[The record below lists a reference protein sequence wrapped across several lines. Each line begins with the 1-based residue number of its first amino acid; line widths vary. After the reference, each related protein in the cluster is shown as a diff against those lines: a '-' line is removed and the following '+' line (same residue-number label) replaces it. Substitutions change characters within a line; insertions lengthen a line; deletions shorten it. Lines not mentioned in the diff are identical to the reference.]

1 MLRKHIQILPPN
13 VVLTIFPTLFPNSS
27 IYHAGSLTHQN
38 ILKHTRLP
46 MIVPW
51 CTLFLLSAETC
62 PSLLDKCLLTFLHLK
77 ESVMSVKPSPS
88 FPFPS
93 TIKYCC
99 FYVPM
104 ATCASL
110 QYSTCH
116 VAVIICLSRPLVR
129 SLELRTRDR
138 FVCPV
143 SSIVGD

>member
-1 MLRKHIQILPPN
+1 MLGRHIKILPPN

-46 MIVPW
+46 NIVPW
-51 CTLFLLSAETC
+51 CTLFLLSTATC
-62 PSLLDKCLLTFLHLK
+62 PSLPDKCYWPLCIKIIF
-77 ESVMSVKPSPS
+77 MSMKPSPT

-104 ATCASL
+104 ATHASL
-110 QYSTCH
+110 HYSTYH

-129 SLELRTRDR
+129 SLELRTHDR